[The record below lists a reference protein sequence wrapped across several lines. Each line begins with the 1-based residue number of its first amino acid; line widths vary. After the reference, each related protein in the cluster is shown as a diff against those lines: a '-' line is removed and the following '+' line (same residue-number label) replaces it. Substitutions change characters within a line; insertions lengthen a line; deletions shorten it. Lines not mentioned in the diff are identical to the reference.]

1 LCYAVWATYQ
11 TFKDRASVI
20 CYAGTTNERA
30 QETLDVTLGE
40 LKRLIDGIDS
50 EEVERVR
57 AGLKSS
63 LIMQEESTSAR
74 AGTLASDWYYLGRVR
89 SFDEIQ
95 AAVDG
100 ITPRAISDHL
110 ERCPPT
116 DFTIVTL
123 GPKALSV
130 GPSAT

>member
-1 LCYAVWATYQ
+1 MWQPTRDGALIPDHPYHPAAPAISNHIPVMIGTTFHESSPSGSNARLEEMDEGALKTLVAQ

-30 QETLDVTLGE
+30 QDTLDVTLGE

-74 AGTLASDWYYLGRVR
+74 AGT
-89 SFDEIQ
+89 
-95 AAVDG
+95 
-100 ITPRAISDHL
+100 
-110 ERCPPT
+110 PPAP
-116 DFTIVTL
+116 L
-123 GPKALSV
+123 RW
-130 GPSAT
+130 